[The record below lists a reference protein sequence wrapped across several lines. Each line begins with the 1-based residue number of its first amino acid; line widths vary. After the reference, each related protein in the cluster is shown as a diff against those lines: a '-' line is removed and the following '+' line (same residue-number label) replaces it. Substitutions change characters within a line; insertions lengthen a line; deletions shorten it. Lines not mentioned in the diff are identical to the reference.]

1 MNKTYIPAILI
12 LVLVFVLHYF
22 GIHYYL
28 YIRFTG
34 YDIMMH
40 VLGGVGLGLALHWF
54 FKTFFTNLSAK
65 KHFWS
70 LLIGIIILGLLWEV
84 MEGYYDITIAP
95 VGTLLHWVDTVK
107 DIINDTIGML
117 VAYLFVKDK

>member
-1 MNKTYIPAILI
+1 
-12 LVLVFVLHYF
+12 
-22 GIHYYL
+22 
-28 YIRFTG
+28 
-34 YDIMMH
+34 MMH

-65 KHFWS
+65 QHFWS